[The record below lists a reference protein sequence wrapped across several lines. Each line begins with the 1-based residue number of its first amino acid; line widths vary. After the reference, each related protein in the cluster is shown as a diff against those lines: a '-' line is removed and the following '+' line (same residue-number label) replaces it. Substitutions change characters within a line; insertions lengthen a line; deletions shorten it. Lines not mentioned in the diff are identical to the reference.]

1 MNLEEIGLVE
11 MSSQEV
17 QETDGGMIDPRV
29 MWGVWKGIYYA
40 GIAWAHAQAE
50 MNASGYHP

>member
-17 QETDGGMIDPRV
+17 QEIDGGMIDPRV